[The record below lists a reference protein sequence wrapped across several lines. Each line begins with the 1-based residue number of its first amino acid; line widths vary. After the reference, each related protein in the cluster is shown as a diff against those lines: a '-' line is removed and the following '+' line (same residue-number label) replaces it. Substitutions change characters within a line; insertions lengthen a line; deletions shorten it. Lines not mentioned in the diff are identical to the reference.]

1 MKRIVFIGVIGLL
14 CSISALSQSK
24 RKWEKTQAQN
34 SITVYEAFIEKY
46 PDGNYTSLATQQLEI
61 LRYNSVKKQNTITSY
76 EAYLQKYSNS
86 PFAEEAKQKLD
97 DLIFNKA
104 VTEGTIKSFENFVT
118 QQKNSPH
125 LSEVNQH
132 LDYLYFKKV
141 QTVGTIQAYESFINH
156 RKNSKYLPAANQQ
169 LDDLYFKKAEAEGT
183 IRSYESFLSLR
194 KNSKYNLTAN
204 QHLDDLYFKKAEA
217 EGTILSYEHF
227 LKQSKNSSHTSEV
240 NQRLRELY
248 MERDWLRVIETNQIV
263 DYDKFIDQYI
273 DSPHKLEASN
283 RKQLLVKKQNEFEG
297 LLRKGSIQN
306 LTDFCKKNPD
316 SPYLPKA
323 ESAIMDLKG
332 ARNIVDLLDE
342 GKIEIKTQGEGIE
355 SVSISIRKI
364 VPYPITVQIPVGSFF
379 VSAKS
384 SAQNMVVTAQRKVQL
399 TNNDWETLSVPG
411 ACANRPRDIPGGDDS
426 FSVQRSPFQDELA
439 RLMPVLNKAGVGYST
454 RQAAVWIVTD
464 DADYNDL
471 GILVNRSQ
479 YDYYGGTRAINEVA
493 AARAMK
499 ICADAGIDIYSKRI
513 WSDRQEILE
522 GLKDPKL
529 KSIIK
534 NLENEIK

>member
-1 MKRIVFIGVIGLL
+1 MKRIVFIGVISLL

-34 SITVYEAFIEKY
+34 SITVYEDFIKKY

-61 LRYNSVKKQNTITSY
+61 LRYNSVKEQNTIISY
-76 EAYLQKYSNS
+76 EAYLQKYINS
-86 PFAEEAKQKLD
+86 PFATEAKQKLD
-97 DLIFNKA
+97 DLIFKKA
-104 VTEGTIKSFENFVT
+104 VTEGTIQSYENFVK

-125 LSEVNQH
+125 LSEVNQR
-132 LDYLYFKKV
+132 LDDLYFKKV
-141 QTVGTIQAYESFINH
+141 QAVGTIQAYESFLTH
-156 RKNSKYLPAANQQ
+156 RKKSKYNLTANQQ
-169 LDDLYFKKAEAEGT
+169 LDDLYYKKAEADGT
-183 IRSYESFLSLR
+183 ILSYESFLNLR
-194 KNSKYNLTAN
+194 KNSKYILMAN

-217 EGTILSYEHF
+217 DGTIQSYENF
-227 LKQSKNSSHTSEV
+227 LKQSKNSTHTSEV
-240 NQRLRELY
+240 NLRLGLLY
-248 MERDWLRVIETNQIV
+248 MERDWLNVIETNQIS
-263 DYDKFIDQYI
+263 DYDEFLNQY
-273 DSPHKLEASN
+273 DNSPHKQEASN
-283 RKQLLVKKQNEFEG
+283 RKQLLIEKQTEFEG

-355 SVSISIRKI
+355 TVSISIRKL

-379 VSAKS
+379 VSERS
-384 SAQNMVVTAQRKVQL
+384 SAQNMVATAQRKVQL
-399 TNNDWETLSVPG
+399 TNSDWQTLSVPG

-426 FSVQRSPFQDELA
+426 FSVQRSPFQDELT
-439 RLMPVLNKAGVGYST
+439 RLMPVLNKSGVGYST

-464 DADYNDL
+464 DADYYDL

-534 NLENEIK
+534 NLEKDVK